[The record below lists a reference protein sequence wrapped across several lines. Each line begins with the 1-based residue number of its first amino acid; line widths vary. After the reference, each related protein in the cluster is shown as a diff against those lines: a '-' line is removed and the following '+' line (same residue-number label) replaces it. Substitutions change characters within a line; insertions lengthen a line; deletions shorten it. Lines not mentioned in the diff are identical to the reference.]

1 VKNPANGPATPE
13 NLPSR
18 MAAIGQRYLART
30 QTEIVELHALMAR
43 LSTSDLQAL
52 KDIELLAHRIR
63 GSGAVFG
70 YHKLSDAAG
79 IIEMAAMQSSERG
92 VDDLAA
98 LREQMT
104 QGIAALTQAADEALR
119 ASQVA

>member
-1 VKNPANGPATPE
+1 MKTATTSAPTPE
-13 NLPSR
+13 NLASR

-30 QTEIVELHALMAR
+30 QTEIAELHALVAR
-43 LSTSDLQAL
+43 LSTADPQAL

-79 IIEMAAMQSSERG
+79 VIEALALHASDRVAS
-92 VDDLAA
+92 DLEA
-98 LREQMT
+98 LRGELT
-104 QGIAALTQAADEALR
+104 QHIGVLTQATDDALR
-119 ASQVA
+119 ASRVA